1 MAKPAGSCRPGR
13 FEHGAQNMKLAV
25 IYHSQSGNTK
35 RIAEIVAAGAKIS
48 DVVEVKVMDI
58 NCIDEEYVAN
68 AKAII
73 FGCPTYCGSLSWQM
87 KRWFDMTS
95 VGLEG
100 KLGSTF
106 ATENY
111 LGGGADVAELGMIG
125 CLLIR
130 GMLVYTA
137 GFTKEGPITHYGAVT
152 IKAGDDWQQQ
162 RASLLGK
169 RVAEKALELFGDKS
183 LA

>member
-1 MAKPAGSCRPGR
+1 
-13 FEHGAQNMKLAV
+13 MKLAI

-35 RIAEIVAAGAKIS
+35 RVAEIIAEGAKVS
-48 DVVEVKVMDI
+48 EAVEVKTMS
-58 NCIDEEYVAN
+58 IDGIDQDYVAN
-68 AKAII
+68 AKAVI
-73 FGCPTYCGSLSWQM
+73 FGCPTYCGSFSWQM

-95 VGLEG
+95 VDLEG
-100 KLGSTF
+100 KIGSAF

-111 LGGGADVAELGMIG
+111 LGGGADAAELGMLG
-125 CLLIR
+125 CMLIR

-162 RASLLGK
+162 RARLLGK
-169 RVAEKALELFGDKS
+169 RVAEKALELFGDQKKAKD
-183 LA
+183 LTGF